1 MRRFLELLSQR
12 GCPQLAPTEF
22 ERRVGEGAWRALR
35 AERVLVDLPPPA
47 TYPCG
52 GWEGDGCPREVLHEP
67 SVHHPTQPYVAV
79 CGNDVPECSS
89 LRLSAEDLRRVG
101 VSLPALARLLADRY
115 GVRHPAAPALSD
127 LPGVQQLGH
136 AVDGRFLAF
145 SARPGL
151 RSARLFLR
159 TTRERAALLVPTRC
173 GLSHELLERHGPGE
187 RVELRVLED
196 ELAVRDGHIARIRGS
211 DVPGE
216 ATRIV
221 VDQEGERPLDE
232 TGYAALCARLDQ
244 LDLFV
249 DLTAPLD
256 GDHVRARTR
265 ETDGTFRESALTRV
279 QAEALLELAS
289 HPGPVRPARLRTL
302 VDAGIQA
309 KVRYV
314 ERIRSAVDVRL
325 GRRRW
330 RFVNAVSGDIPEAKA
345 FAFSGAADLEYAL
358 IHAGPR

>member
-1 MRRFLELLSQR
+1 MSP
-12 GCPQLAPTEF
+12 GEF
-22 ERRVGEGAWRALR
+22 ESVVGATAWSVLR

-67 SVHHPTQPYVAV
+67 STHHPTQPYVAV
-79 CGNDVPECSS
+79 CGNDVPECAS
-89 LRLSAEDLRRVG
+89 LRLGASDLLQVG

-115 GVRHPAAPALSD
+115 GVRHPAPRALAD
-127 LPGVQQLGH
+127 FPGIQELGH
-136 AVDGRFLAF
+136 GADGRFLAF
-145 SARPGL
+145 CARPGF

-159 TTRERAALLVPTRC
+159 TTRDRATLLVPSRSS
-173 GLSHELLERHGPGE
+173 LSHELLERHRLGE

-196 ELAVRDGHIARIRGS
+196 ELVVRDGRITRTRAWDEAS
-211 DVPGE
+211 TT
-216 ATRIV
+216 ATRLL
-221 VDQEGERPLDE
+221 VDRDGERPLDE
-232 TGYAALCARLDQ
+232 ADYATLCARLDQ

-265 ETDGTFRESALTRV
+265 ELDGTFRESAITRV

-289 HPGPVRPARLRTL
+289 HPGPVRPGRLRTL

-309 KVRYV
+309 KERYV
-314 ERIRSAVDVRL
+314 ERIRSAVDVKL

-330 RFVNAVSGDIPEAKA
+330 KFINAVSGDVSDAKA
-345 FAFSGAADLEYAL
+345 FSFSRAPDLQYAFIGAR
-358 IHAGPR
+358 PC